1 MEGADTHPRGVT
13 NREDFADT
21 VIVGFCADA

>member
-1 MEGADTHPRGVT
+1 MEGAGGGLRGVT

-21 VIVGFCADA
+21 ILVGFCADA